1 MKKFFACS
9 FIAICLA
16 QCAEA
21 RISPR
26 DYPWRKSVI
35 RPDGPQAEVASF
47 VLDNEMYAATDD
59 HYANIRIT
67 DGNEAEVPYCL
78 RKKVYAVTQI
88 VERATASEIISFD
101 RQDNNSVNVVLRKK
115 DAKARPE
122 AVIIHTRNR
131 NFEKPVRIFGSR
143 DGASWELLNEARIYD
158 YSRHIDVRSL
168 RTDFPPSN
176 HSQFRIE
183 IGNFIE
189 QVPESKTG
197 ISTERRGDTVFSEIE
212 HRALQAESIRIES
225 VELRTKERVIRPDSA
240 HVKVYESSDLE
251 TSSDEKLQTSS
262 WVFGTDR
269 QPLPSLSFETAS
281 RNFSRPFTVE
291 GRRGKEEDAWRTLGS
306 ATLHRF
312 ELGGIR
318 DANLTVMLNGD
329 CRYDEYRVT
338 VMNHD
343 NASIDISGVVATG
356 YVYEVLFLP
365 DLAADYTVL
374 YGGNSIPRPRYDVE
388 TVLSRVPT
396 IESTVMS
403 LGEQEANPKYKPG
416 PRWDG
421 KASKIM
427 FITAVCGMV
436 ILLGWF
442 IAKGAGKIEAMED

>member
-1 MKKFFACS
+1 MKRL
-9 FIAICLA
+9 LA
-16 QCAEA
+16 VSIFTFSLAHCADA
-21 RISPR
+21 RISLR
-26 DYPWRKSVI
+26 DYPWMKPLI

-47 VLDNEMYAATDD
+47 TLDNPMYAATDD
-59 HYANIRIT
+59 QYANIRIT
-67 DGNEAEVPYCL
+67 DENGADVPYGL

-88 VERATASEIISFD
+88 VERATASEIVSFD
-101 RQDNNSVNVVLRKK
+101 RQANNSVNVVLRKK

-122 AVIIHTRNR
+122 AVIIHTRHR

-143 DGASWELLNEARIYD
+143 DGASWELLKESRIYD

-168 RTDFPPSN
+168 RTDFPPSD
-176 HSQFRIE
+176 HTLFRIE

-189 QVPESKTG
+189 QVPDATTG
-197 ISTERRGDTVFSEIE
+197 ISTERRGDAVFSEIE
-212 HRALQAESIRIES
+212 HRALQAETIRIES

-240 HVKVYESSDLE
+240 HVKVYESRDLRMSSSE
-251 TSSDEKLQTSS
+251 EKQTTSWT
-262 WVFGTDR
+262 FGTDR
-269 QPLPSLSFETAS
+269 QPLTSLSFESAS

-291 GRRGKEEDAWRTLGS
+291 GRRGSREEAWRTLGS

-318 DANLTVMLNGD
+318 DENLTVMLGGD

-338 VMNHD
+338 VFNHD
-343 NASIDISGVVATG
+343 NASLDISGVVATG

-365 DLAADYTVL
+365 DPGADYTVL
-374 YGGNSIPRPRYDVE
+374 YGGSGIPRPRYDVE

-421 KASKIM
+421 KTSKIL
-427 FITAVCGMV
+427 FIAAVFGMV

-442 IAKGAGKIEAMED
+442 IAKGAGKIEAMEE